1 MLLSACIRVETLEDR
16 WVPDVAA
23 AAVPGEVVPAPE
35 QPAAQEALPAPGADA
50 VSAAAVSQPDPGPP
64 ADAPANVDPGPEE
77 LPAPGTDP
85 NPNPNPNPNPP
96 PVGPVTPPDNADV
109 PSQDDLN
116 ETTFNDDVS
125 LRPFVPFNLESL
137 TPDVNRLETPAQ
149 RPERELSLTARED
162 VSLEG
167 QGPTLFDEERRRRLR
182 VLILSGGGEDR
193 AAEEDASFLPRQ
205 LKFAAGE
212 TDAPPTEAT
221 EVVASAPTVEKQ
233 AAPEEPRPE
242 TPVPDSET
250 PPRDLPEESPNL
262 D

>member
-35 QPAAQEALPAPGADA
+35 QPAAQAAAPTPGAEA
-50 VSAAAVSQPDPGPP
+50 VSAVAVGQP
-64 ADAPANVDPGPEE
+64 DPGPEE

-85 NPNPNPNPNPP
+85 SPNPNPNPNPP
-96 PVGPVTPPDNADV
+96 PGGPVAPPDNADV
-109 PSQDDLN
+109 PSQDDLTD
-116 ETTFNDDVS
+116 TTFSDDVS

-137 TPDVNRLETPAQ
+137 TPDVNRLETPVQ
-149 RPERELSLTARED
+149 RPERELSLTAREEVFLD
-162 VSLEG
+162 G

-193 AAEEDASFLPRQ
+193 AVEEDASFLPRQ
-205 LKFAAGE
+205 IKLATGE
-212 TDAPPTEAT
+212 TDAPSAEAT
-221 EVVASAPTVEKQ
+221 EVVASAPTAEKQ
-233 AAPEEPRPE
+233 ATPEEPRPE

-250 PPRDLPEESPNL
+250 PPRDLPEESPDL